1 MKTLGVASTTRTMD
15 IWVEH
20 TMDGHLAVSNNSQK
34 DTLILVWERNGV
46 CNQVS
51 YESRIC
57 NPNGNSIFALF
68 EAESEDACLKEQS
81 AMKGPRNVGFAGQCP
96 SPSYKDGSQCCCGEG
111 CCWNKCTWDNPPN
124 GCLNGLYK
132 AHWLFDSDKEQFF
145 AVNYWQNS
153 SSMYLVSVNYYSS
166 FPFWLVSDCGGK
178 IKPKEC
184 VVETFLVGQ
193 KDVDGNC
200 PSPTHKYR
208 DHCCC
213 EGGCCWNQCPKDKA
227 NQSCLQGVPSSQ
239 WVFNT
244 EKLWYQAVRNFDDK
258 GLSYLIIDFTK
269 VC

>member
-1 MKTLGVASTTRTMD
+1 MKTLDVASTTRTMD

-34 DTLILVWERNGV
+34 DTLILLWERNGV

-51 YESRIC
+51 NESRIC

-81 AMKGPRNVGFAGQCP
+81 PMKGPRNVGFAGQCP
-96 SPSYKDGSQCCCGEG
+96 SPSYQDGSKCCCGEG

-153 SSMYLVSVNYYSS
+153 SGMYLLSLCLYSIIH
-166 FPFWLVSDCGGK
+166 LY
-178 IKPKEC
+178 
-184 VVETFLVGQ
+184 L
-193 KDVDGNC
+193 
-200 PSPTHKYR
+200 
-208 DHCCC
+208 
-213 EGGCCWNQCPKDKA
+213 
-227 NQSCLQGVPSSQ
+227 
-239 WVFNT
+239 
-244 EKLWYQAVRNFDDK
+244 FD
-258 GLSYLIIDFTK
+258 
-269 VC
+269 